1 MTDPELILPSAK
13 VPDVIFEAAKFGIR
27 ASAKEP
33 DVILEVDKFGIRPS
47 AKEPDVIL
55 DAGKFGISAASN
67 DILALGT
74 VPEVRLLALRLDKST
89 CCVTFD
95 AANLASANVP
105 LVIFDAARSGILSTA
120 NVPDVILE
128 VGKLGI
134 SFVPKDNRPEGIV
147 PEVKL
152 EAFRFD
158 RSAVAC
164 RA

>member
-67 DILALGT
+67 DILALGI
-74 VPEVRLLALRLDKST
+74 VPEVRLSALRLDKST

-95 AANLASANVP
+95 CANLASANVP

-134 SFVPKDNRPEGIV
+134 SFVPKDNRSEGIV

-152 EAFRFD
+152 EALRLD
-158 RSAVAC
+158 KSGAAC